1 MRGGGNLGGC
11 VVAFAGLAPDRVGV
25 MMRGEAAARRGV
37 FLRLRTPD
45 LRSPAMK
52 WHRGVSGMVVL
63 VTLAIGAAARA
74 DTITHGSTTITM
86 DFVNI
91 GNAGNAADDTT
102 YGAVGYDYR
111 IGKYEVTADQWKAV
125 VAADPNVGNAP
136 SWAGSQ
142 PAGGISWNEAARFC
156 NWLTTGDANSGVYNT
171 STWAIMDHQLAAQ
184 TFGRAYFLP
193 TQDEWY
199 KAAYYDPNKNG
210 PGNGGYWDYP
220 TQPASSNVP
229 PDGIDFNGD
238 AVFDA
243 VFDDG

>member
-1 MRGGGNLGGC
+1 
-11 VVAFAGLAPDRVGV
+11 
-25 MMRGEAAARRGV
+25 
-37 FLRLRTPD
+37 
-45 LRSPAMK
+45 MK
-52 WHRGVSGMVVL
+52 WHRGVSGMVVM

-111 IGKYEVTADQWKAV
+111 IGKYEVTADQWNAV
-125 VAADPNVGNAP
+125 IAADPDVGNAP
-136 SWAGSQ
+136 YWAGSQ
-142 PAGGISWNEAARFC
+142 PAGGISWYEAARFC